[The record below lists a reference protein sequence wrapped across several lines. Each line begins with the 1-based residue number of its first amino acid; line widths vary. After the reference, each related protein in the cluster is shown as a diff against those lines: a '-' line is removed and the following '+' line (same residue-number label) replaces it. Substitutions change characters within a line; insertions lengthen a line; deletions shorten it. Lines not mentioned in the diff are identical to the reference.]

1 MKPKTKT
8 IKICSRDYDLK
19 FDKTTG
25 ASSCE
30 MARDGDGKGQ
40 MTIGTEYHGLES
52 QAASVIHEAFEAI
65 MMEDSKR
72 FFNYTNSHNRPN
84 FIFIFDHD
92 YLCTLEWKLLDA
104 LVSSG
109 FFKIV
114 DGKK

>member
-1 MKPKTKT
+1 MKT

-25 ASSCE
+25 VSSCDMSRE
-30 MARDGDGKGQ
+30 KDGKGE
-40 MTIGTEYHGLES
+40 MIIGTQYSGLAG

-65 MMEDSKR
+65 MMEDCRR

-84 FIFIFDHD
+84 FIFVFDHD
-92 YLCTLEWKLLDA
+92 YLCSLEWKLLDA
-104 LVSSG
+104 LISSG

-114 DGKK
+114 DGKKS